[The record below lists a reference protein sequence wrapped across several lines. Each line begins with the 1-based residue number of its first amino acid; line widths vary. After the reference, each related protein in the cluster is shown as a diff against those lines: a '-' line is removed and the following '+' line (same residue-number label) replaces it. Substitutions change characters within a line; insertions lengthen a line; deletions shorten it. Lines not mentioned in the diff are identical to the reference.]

1 MTRVK
6 RGYVARNDGNLFLH
20 LHQDLGEPIRNY
32 FKLLI
37 SKE

>member
-6 RGYVARNDGNLFLH
+6 RGYVARTDENLFLH
-20 LHQDLGEPIRNY
+20 LHQGFGEPI
-32 FKLLI
+32 KLLI